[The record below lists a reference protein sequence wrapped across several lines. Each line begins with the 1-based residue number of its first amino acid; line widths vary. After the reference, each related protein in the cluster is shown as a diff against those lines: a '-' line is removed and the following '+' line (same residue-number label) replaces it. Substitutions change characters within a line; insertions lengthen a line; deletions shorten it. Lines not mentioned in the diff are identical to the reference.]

1 MLNVL
6 GCFGVIG
13 YTRNNMAGK
22 RMVTLKIV
30 DSDAFLDMPQTT
42 QNLYFHL
49 AMRVDDDGFVDGVKK
64 IMKIIG
70 SSDDDFKVLVTK
82 KFVIAFESGV
92 IVLKHHRMN
101 NNWDK
106 YNCKRTQYVEELSRL
121 YIKENGAYTLDKT
134 QGLPVIEGYQ
144 TANRLQPVSR
154 IEENRIE
161 ENILNTNTL
170 VLEKEKNNTKKKKD
184 WKQDPEFFSFYQKY
198 KNKIAPSK
206 AYESWV
212 KLSEE
217 EKKLAMN
224 AIEVQIK
231 NDHFKGRDGKDY
243 IPYPA
248 TWLNQKRWED
258 EVKIKKD
265 AWK

>member
-1 MLNVL
+1 MANQWFKMYGGEFLYDPKIQELSGDERSCWITILCLASTSTIEGKIEFLTLNSLHKMSGVRPITNDNENDNEVDVITKFQKLKMLRKNSD
-6 GCFGVIG
+6 GSIDVINWNKRQERAMSP
-13 YTRNNMAGK
+13 YERVKKYRNN
-22 RMVTLKIV
+22 
-30 DSDAFLDMPQTT
+30 
-42 QNLYFHL
+42 
-49 AMRVDDDGFVDGVKK
+49 KK
-64 IMKIIG
+64 IKGNDNEMIT
-70 SSDDDFKVLVTK
+70 DD
-82 KFVIAFESGV
+82 
-92 IVLKHHRMN
+92 N
-101 NNWDK
+101 
-106 YNCKRTQYVEELSRL
+106 
-121 YIKENGAYTLDKT
+121 
-134 QGLPVIEGYQ
+134 
-144 TANRLQPVSR
+144 ANDNAR